1 MQFYPHQVPLTSV
14 GSATSSSIAMS
25 SSFIANFASI
35 PVYTASL
42 ALNISGAAGT
52 NGTNINFAGPKGATG
67 PRGVTG
73 FRGDSVF
80 LLSGSWQ
87 NPSVTCNPAVTCYEY
102 SFAYAP
108 GNTSPTD
115 CNFGIIT
122 KYYSTSDTLSGGETM
137 YSNPTCTAG
146 TGTQRLGGY
155 GPTNTVAETTASILS
170 FPGLTC
176 LGV

>member
-14 GSATSSSIAMS
+14 GSAISSSIAMS

-35 PVYTASL
+35 PVATASL

-52 NGTNINFAGPKGATG
+52 NGTNINFPGPKGATG
-67 PRGVTG
+67 PRGVRG

-87 NPSVTCNPAVTCYEY
+87 NPSVVCGAPITCYEY

-108 GNTSPTD
+108 GNTSPTACD
-115 CNFGIIT
+115 FGT
-122 KYYSTSDTLSGGETM
+122 LATYYSTAASLSGGETM
-137 YSNPTCTAG
+137 YSNNTCTTG

-170 FPGLTC
+170 FTALTC
-176 LGV
+176 LGE